1 MENFWGL
8 MEDMLCCIIIL
19 GLYFFWRNR
28 QPIAQIVRRCI
39 AYNPNETNR
48 DSPPPPY
55 IPVSCH
61 EPTPF
66 IDVSLRDSN
75 ATPTEGLISP
85 ISPTERHVVD
95 QEGAIPLRPPSAS
108 RRSMVTFGRNHNMST
123 LFRSRSNSRENE
135 GTHREV
141 IIPQVMMGLR
151 VSPLAVASEL
161 NAICSRDDT
170 AMGAES
176 DSDTQS
182 CPGLTEPESI
192 VSSPNRSNNSS
203 DDESE
208 SIRREMIE
216 NVVEQ
221 NIRQLCF
228 ECPQPKP

>member
-1 MENFWGL
+1 MF
-8 MEDMLCCIIIL
+8 CCLIIL
-19 GLYFFWRNR
+19 GLYFLWRKR
-28 QPIAQIVRRCI
+28 QPIAQIIRRCI

-55 IPVSCH
+55 IPVSSH

-75 ATPTEGLISP
+75 ATPAEGLISS

-95 QEGAIPLRPPSAS
+95 QEGAIPLRSPSIS
-108 RRSMVTFGRNHNMST
+108 RRSRVTFGRNRNLST

-141 IIPQVMMGLR
+141 IIPQVVMGLR

-161 NAICSRDDT
+161 NAICNRDNT

-182 CPGLTEPESI
+182 CPGLTEHESI

-203 DDESE
+203 DDESD

-216 NVVEQ
+216 NVIEQ

-228 ECPQPKP
+228 ESPQPNP

>member
-8 MEDMLCCIIIL
+8 MEDMFCCLIIL
-19 GLYFFWRNR
+19 GLYFLWRKR
-28 QPIAQIVRRCI
+28 QPIAQIFRRCI
-39 AYNPNETNR
+39 AYNPNETSQ

-55 IPVSCH
+55 IPVSRH

-66 IDVSLRDSN
+66 IDVSN
-75 ATPTEGLISP
+75 ANPAEGLIRP

-108 RRSMVTFGRNHNMST
+108 RRSMVTFGRNRNMST

-141 IIPQVMMGLR
+141 IIPQVMMGLS
-151 VSPLAVASEL
+151 VSPLAVAREL

-203 DDESE
+203 DVESE
-208 SIRREMIE
+208 NIRREMIE
-216 NVVEQ
+216 NILEQ
-221 NIRQLCF
+221 HVGQLCF
-228 ECPQPKP
+228 ESPQPKP

>member
-8 MEDMLCCIIIL
+8 MEDMLCCLIIL
-19 GLYFFWRNR
+19 GLYFLWRKR
-28 QPIAQIVRRCI
+28 QPIAQLFRRCI
-39 AYNPNETNR
+39 AYNPNETSQ

-55 IPVSCH
+55 IPVSRH

-66 IDVSLRDSN
+66 IDVSN
-75 ATPTEGLISP
+75 ANPTEGLIRP

-95 QEGAIPLRPPSAS
+95 REGAIPLRPPSVS
-108 RRSMVTFGRNHNMST
+108 RRSMVTFGRNRNLST

-135 GTHREV
+135 GTRREV
-141 IIPQVMMGLR
+141 IIPQVISGLR

-161 NAICSRDDT
+161 RAIYSRDDT
-170 AMGAES
+170 AMGAGT

-203 DDESE
+203 DTESGT
-208 SIRREMIE
+208 IRREMIE
-216 NVVEQ
+216 NVLEQ
-221 NIRQLCF
+221 HVGQFCF
-228 ECPQPKP
+228 ESPQPKP

>member
-8 MEDMLCCIIIL
+8 MEDMFCCLIIL
-19 GLYFFWRNR
+19 GLYFLWRKR
-28 QPIAQIVRRCI
+28 QPIAQIIRRCI

-55 IPVSCH
+55 IPVSGH

-95 QEGAIPLRPPSAS
+95 QEGAIPLRSPSVS
-108 RRSMVTFGRNHNMST
+108 RRAMVTFGRNRNLST
-123 LFRSRSNSRENE
+123 RFRSRSNSRENE
-135 GTHREV
+135 GTRREV
-141 IIPQVMMGLR
+141 IIPQVISGLR

-161 NAICSRDDT
+161 RAIYSRDDT
-170 AMGAES
+170 AMGAGT

-182 CPGLTEPESI
+182 CPGLTEHESI

-203 DDESE
+203 DDESD
-208 SIRREMIE
+208 SVRREMIE
-216 NVVEQ
+216 NVIEQ

-228 ECPQPKP
+228 ESPQPNP

>member
-8 MEDMLCCIIIL
+8 MEDMFCCLIIL
-19 GLYFFWRNR
+19 GLYFLWRKR
-28 QPIAQIVRRCI
+28 QPIAQIIRRCI

-55 IPVSCH
+55 IPVSSH

-75 ATPTEGLISP
+75 ATPAEGLISS

-95 QEGAIPLRPPSAS
+95 QEGAIPLRSPSIS
-108 RRSMVTFGRNHNMST
+108 RRSRVTFGRNRNLST

-141 IIPQVMMGLR
+141 IIPQVVMGLR

-161 NAICSRDDT
+161 NAICNRDNT

-182 CPGLTEPESI
+182 CPGLTEHESI

-203 DDESE
+203 DDESD

-216 NVVEQ
+216 NVIEQ

-228 ECPQPKP
+228 ESPQPNP

>member
-55 IPVSCH
+55 IPVSCQ

-75 ATPTEGLISP
+75 ATPAEGLISS

-95 QEGAIPLRPPSAS
+95 QEGAIPLRSPSVS
-108 RRSMVTFGRNHNMST
+108 RRSRITFGRNRNLST
-123 LFRSRSNSRENE
+123 LFRSRSNSRENV

-161 NAICSRDDT
+161 NAICNRDDT

-182 CPGLTEPESI
+182 CPGLTEHESI

-203 DDESE
+203 DAESGN
-208 SIRREMIE
+208 IRREMIE
-216 NVVEQ
+216 NVLEQ
-221 NIRQLCF
+221 HVGQLCF
-228 ECPQPKP
+228 ESPQPKP

>member
-1 MENFWGL
+1 MF
-8 MEDMLCCIIIL
+8 CCLIIL
-19 GLYFFWRNR
+19 GLYFLWRKR
-28 QPIAQIVRRCI
+28 QPIAQIIRRCI

-55 IPVSCH
+55 IPVSCQ

-75 ATPTEGLISP
+75 ATPAEGLISA

-95 QEGAIPLRPPSAS
+95 QEGAIPLRSPSVN
-108 RRSMVTFGRNHNMST
+108 RRSRITFGRNRNLST
-123 LFRSRSNSRENE
+123 LFRSRSNSRENV

-151 VSPLAVASEL
+151 VSPLAVASKL
-161 NAICSRDDT
+161 NAICNRDDT

-182 CPGLTEPESI
+182 CPGLIEPESI

-203 DDESE
+203 DTESD

-216 NVVEQ
+216 NVIEQ

-228 ECPQPKP
+228 ESPQPKP

>member
-8 MEDMLCCIIIL
+8 MEDMFCCLIIL
-19 GLYFFWRNR
+19 GLYFLWRKR
-28 QPIAQIVRRCI
+28 QPIAQIIRRCI

-55 IPVSCH
+55 IPVSSH

-95 QEGAIPLRPPSAS
+95 QEGAIPLRSPSVS
-108 RRSMVTFGRNHNMST
+108 RRAMVTFGRNRNLST

-135 GTHREV
+135 GTRREV
-141 IIPQVMMGLR
+141 IIPQVISGLR

-161 NAICSRDDT
+161 
-170 AMGAES
+170 
-176 DSDTQS
+176 
-182 CPGLTEPESI
+182 LTI
-192 VSSPNRSNNSS
+192 
-203 DDESE
+203 
-208 SIRREMIE
+208 
-216 NVVEQ
+216 
-221 NIRQLCF
+221 
-228 ECPQPKP
+228 

>member
-8 MEDMLCCIIIL
+8 MEDMFCCLIIL
-19 GLYFFWRNR
+19 GLYFLWRKR

-108 RRSMVTFGRNHNMST
+108 RRSMVTFGRNRNMST

-161 NAICSRDDT
+161 NAICSRNDT
-170 AMGAES
+170 AMGAET

-203 DDESE
+203 DVESE
-208 SIRREMIE
+208 NIRRVMIE
-216 NVVEQ
+216 NILEQ
-221 NIRQLCF
+221 HVGQLCF
-228 ECPQPKP
+228 ESPQPKP

>member
-8 MEDMLCCIIIL
+8 MEDMLCCLIIL
-19 GLYFFWRNR
+19 GLYFLWRKR
-28 QPIAQIVRRCI
+28 QPIAQIFRRCI
-39 AYNPNETNR
+39 AYNPNETSQ

-55 IPVSCH
+55 IPVSRH

-66 IDVSLRDSN
+66 IDVSN
-75 ATPTEGLISP
+75 ANPTEGLIRP

-95 QEGAIPLRPPSAS
+95 QEGAIPLRPPSVS
-108 RRSMVTFGRNHNMST
+108 RGSMVTFGRNRNVST

-161 NAICSRDDT
+161 RAICSRDDT
-170 AMGAES
+170 AMGAGT

-192 VSSPNRSNNSS
+192 VSSPNRSDNSS
-203 DDESE
+203 DAESGNT
-208 SIRREMIE
+208 RREMIE
-216 NVVEQ
+216 NVLEQ
-221 NIRQLCF
+221 HVGQFCF

>member
-8 MEDMLCCIIIL
+8 MEDMFCCLIIL
-19 GLYFFWRNR
+19 GLYFLWRKR
-28 QPIAQIVRRCI
+28 QPIAQIIRRCI

-55 IPVSCH
+55 IPVSCQ

-75 ATPTEGLISP
+75 ATPAEGLISA

-95 QEGAIPLRPPSAS
+95 QEGAIPLRSPSIS
-108 RRSMVTFGRNHNMST
+108 RRSRITFGRNRNLST
-123 LFRSRSNSRENE
+123 LFRSRSNSRENV

-151 VSPLAVASEL
+151 ISPLAVASEL
-161 NAICSRDDT
+161 NAICNRDDT

-192 VSSPNRSNNSS
+192 VSSPNRSKNSS
-203 DDESE
+203 DADSGNT
-208 SIRREMIE
+208 RREMFE
-216 NVVEQ
+216 NALEQ
-221 NIRQLCF
+221 HVGQLCI
-228 ECPQPKP
+228 ESPQPKP

>member
-8 MEDMLCCIIIL
+8 IEDMLCCLVIL
-19 GLYFFWRNR
+19 GLYFLWRKR
-28 QPIAQIVRRCI
+28 QPIAQIFRRCI
-39 AYNPNETNR
+39 AYNPNETSQ

-55 IPVSCH
+55 IPVSRH

-66 IDVSLRDSN
+66 IDVSN
-75 ATPTEGLISP
+75 ANPTEGLIRP

-95 QEGAIPLRPPSAS
+95 QEGAIPLRPPSVS
-108 RRSMVTFGRNHNMST
+108 RRSMVISGRNRNLST
-123 LFRSRSNSRENE
+123 LIRSRSNSRENE
-135 GTHREV
+135 GTRREV
-141 IIPQVMMGLR
+141 IIPQVMMGLS
-151 VSPLAVASEL
+151 VSPLAVAREL

-170 AMGAES
+170 AMGAGT

-203 DDESE
+203 DAESGNT
-208 SIRREMIE
+208 RREMFE
-216 NVVEQ
+216 NALEQ
-221 NIRQLCF
+221 HVGQFCF

>member
-8 MEDMLCCIIIL
+8 MEDMLCCLIIL

-55 IPVSCH
+55 IPVSSH

-75 ATPTEGLISP
+75 ATPAEGLISS

-95 QEGAIPLRPPSAS
+95 QEGAIPLRSPSVS
-108 RRSMVTFGRNHNMST
+108 RRSRITFGRNRNLST
-123 LFRSRSNSRENE
+123 LFRSRSNSRENV

-151 VSPLAVASEL
+151 ISPLAVASEL
-161 NAICSRDDT
+161 NAICNRDDT

-182 CPGLTEPESI
+182 CPGLTEHESI

-203 DDESE
+203 DTESD
-208 SIRREMIE
+208 SVRRLMIE
-216 NVVEQ
+216 NIVEQ
-221 NIRQLCF
+221 HVGQLCF
-228 ECPQPKP
+228 ESPQPKP

>member
-39 AYNPNETNR
+39 AYNPNENNR

-55 IPVSCH
+55 IPVSSH

-75 ATPTEGLISP
+75 ATPAEGLISS

-95 QEGAIPLRPPSAS
+95 QEGAIPLRSPSVN
-108 RRSMVTFGRNHNMST
+108 RRSRVTFGRNRNLST

-141 IIPQVMMGLR
+141 IIPQVVMGLR

-161 NAICSRDDT
+161 NAICNRDNT

-182 CPGLTEPESI
+182 CPGLTEHESI

-203 DDESE
+203 DDESD
-208 SIRREMIE
+208 SVRREMIE
-216 NVVEQ
+216 NVIEQ

-228 ECPQPKP
+228 ESPQPKP

>member
-1 MENFWGL
+1 MF
-8 MEDMLCCIIIL
+8 CCLIIL
-19 GLYFFWRNR
+19 GLYFLWRKR
-28 QPIAQIVRRCI
+28 QPIAQIIRRCI

-55 IPVSCH
+55 IPVSCQ

-75 ATPTEGLISP
+75 ATPAEGLISS

-95 QEGAIPLRPPSAS
+95 QEGAIPLRSPSVS
-108 RRSMVTFGRNHNMST
+108 RRSRVTFGRNRNLST

-141 IIPQVMMGLR
+141 IIPQVVMGLR

-161 NAICSRDDT
+161 NAICNRDNT

-182 CPGLTEPESI
+182 CPGLTEHESI

-203 DDESE
+203 DDESD

-216 NVVEQ
+216 NVIEQ

-228 ECPQPKP
+228 ESPQPNP

>member
-8 MEDMLCCIIIL
+8 MEDMFCCLIIL
-19 GLYFFWRNR
+19 GLYFLWRKR
-28 QPIAQIVRRCI
+28 QPIAQIIRRCI

-85 ISPTERHVVD
+85 ISPTERYVVD
-95 QEGAIPLRPPSAS
+95 QEGAIPLRPPSVS
-108 RRSMVTFGRNHNMST
+108 RRSMVTFGRNRNLST

-161 NAICSRDDT
+161 NAICNRDDT

-182 CPGLTEPESI
+182 CPGLIEPESI

-203 DDESE
+203 DTESD
-208 SIRREMIE
+208 SIRRLMIE
-216 NVVEQ
+216 NIVEQ
-221 NIRQLCF
+221 HVGQLCF
-228 ECPQPKP
+228 ESPQPKP

>member
-8 MEDMLCCIIIL
+8 MEDMFCCLIIL
-19 GLYFFWRNR
+19 GLYFLWRKR
-28 QPIAQIVRRCI
+28 QPIAQIIRRCI

-55 IPVSCH
+55 IPVSSH

-75 ATPTEGLISP
+75 ATPAEGLISA

-95 QEGAIPLRPPSAS
+95 QEGAIPLRSPSVS
-108 RRSMVTFGRNHNMST
+108 RRSRITFGRNRNLST
-123 LFRSRSNSRENE
+123 LFRSRSNSRENV

-141 IIPQVMMGLR
+141 IIPQAMMGLR
-151 VSPLAVASEL
+151 ISPLAVASEL
-161 NAICSRDDT
+161 NAICNRDDT

-182 CPGLTEPESI
+182 CPGLTEHESI

-203 DDESE
+203 DTESD

-216 NVVEQ
+216 NVIEQ

-228 ECPQPKP
+228 ESPQPKP

>member
-95 QEGAIPLRPPSAS
+95 QEGAIPLRPPSVS
-108 RRSMVTFGRNHNMST
+108 RRAMVTFGRNRNLST

-135 GTHREV
+135 GTRREV
-141 IIPQVMMGLR
+141 IIPQVISGLR

-161 NAICSRDDT
+161 RAIYSRDDT
-170 AMGAES
+170 AMGAGT

-203 DDESE
+203 DVESE
-208 SIRREMIE
+208 NIRREMIE
-216 NVVEQ
+216 NILEQ
-221 NIRQLCF
+221 HIGQLCF
-228 ECPQPKP
+228 ESPQPKP

>member
-8 MEDMLCCIIIL
+8 MEDMFCCLIIL
-19 GLYFFWRNR
+19 GLYFLWRKR
-28 QPIAQIVRRCI
+28 QPIAQIFRRCI
-39 AYNPNETNR
+39 AYNPNETSQ

-55 IPVSCH
+55 IPVSRH

-66 IDVSLRDSN
+66 IDVSN
-75 ATPTEGLISP
+75 ANPTEGLIRP

-95 QEGAIPLRPPSAS
+95 QEGAIPLRPPSVS
-108 RRSMVTFGRNHNMST
+108 RGSMVTFGRNRNVST

-161 NAICSRDDT
+161 RAICSRDDT
-170 AMGAES
+170 AMGAGT

-192 VSSPNRSNNSS
+192 VSSPNRSDNSS
-203 DDESE
+203 DAESGNT
-208 SIRREMIE
+208 RREMFE
-216 NVVEQ
+216 NVLEQ
-221 NIRQLCF
+221 HVGQFCF

>member
-1 MENFWGL
+1 
-8 MEDMLCCIIIL
+8 
-19 GLYFFWRNR
+19 
-28 QPIAQIVRRCI
+28 
-39 AYNPNETNR
+39 
-48 DSPPPPY
+48 
-55 IPVSCH
+55 
-61 EPTPF
+61 
-66 IDVSLRDSN
+66 
-75 ATPTEGLISP
+75 
-85 ISPTERHVVD
+85 
-95 QEGAIPLRPPSAS
+95 
-108 RRSMVTFGRNHNMST
+108 MST

-135 GTHREV
+135 GTHREI

>member
-8 MEDMLCCIIIL
+8 MEDMFCCLIIL
-19 GLYFFWRNR
+19 GLYFLWRKR
-28 QPIAQIVRRCI
+28 QPIAQIFRRCI
-39 AYNPNETNR
+39 AYNPNETSQ

-55 IPVSCH
+55 IPVSRH

-66 IDVSLRDSN
+66 IDVSN
-75 ATPTEGLISP
+75 ANPTEGLIRP
-85 ISPTERHVVD
+85 ISPTERQVVD
-95 QEGAIPLRPPSAS
+95 QEGAIPLRPPSVS
-108 RRSMVTFGRNHNMST
+108 RGSMVTFGRNRNVST
-123 LFRSRSNSRENE
+123 LFRSQSNSRENE

-141 IIPQVMMGLR
+141 IIPQVMMGLS
-151 VSPLAVASEL
+151 VSPLAVAREL

-203 DDESE
+203 DAESGNT
-208 SIRREMIE
+208 RREMIE
-216 NVVEQ
+216 NVLEQ
-221 NIRQLCF
+221 HVGQFCF
-228 ECPQPKP
+228 ESPQPEP

>member
-8 MEDMLCCIIIL
+8 MEDMFCCLLIL
-19 GLYFFWRNR
+19 GLYFLWRKR

-75 ATPTEGLISP
+75 ATPTEELISP

-95 QEGAIPLRPPSAS
+95 QEGAIPLRPPSVS
-108 RRSMVTFGRNHNMST
+108 RRAMVTFGRNRNLST

-135 GTHREV
+135 GTRREV
-141 IIPQVMMGLR
+141 IIPQVITGLR

-203 DDESE
+203 DVESE
-208 SIRREMIE
+208 NIRREMIE
-216 NVVEQ
+216 NILEQ
-221 NIRQLCF
+221 HVGQLCF
-228 ECPQPKP
+228 ESPQPKP

>member
-1 MENFWGL
+1 MF
-8 MEDMLCCIIIL
+8 CCLIIL
-19 GLYFFWRNR
+19 GLYFLWRKR

-55 IPVSCH
+55 IPVSCQ

-75 ATPTEGLISP
+75 ATPAEGLISS

-95 QEGAIPLRPPSAS
+95 QEGAIPLRSPSVS
-108 RRSMVTFGRNHNMST
+108 RRSRVTFGRNRNLST

-141 IIPQVMMGLR
+141 IIPQAIMGLR

-161 NAICSRDDT
+161 NAICNRDNT

-182 CPGLTEPESI
+182 CPGLTEHESI

-203 DDESE
+203 DTESD

-216 NVVEQ
+216 NVIEQ

-228 ECPQPKP
+228 ESPQPNP

>member
-1 MENFWGL
+1 
-8 MEDMLCCIIIL
+8 MLCCLIIL
-19 GLYFFWRNR
+19 GLYFLWRKR
-28 QPIAQIVRRCI
+28 QPIAQIFRRCI
-39 AYNPNETNR
+39 AYNPNETSQ

-55 IPVSCH
+55 IPVSRH

-66 IDVSLRDSN
+66 IDVSN
-75 ATPTEGLISP
+75 ANPTEGLIRP

-95 QEGAIPLRPPSAS
+95 QEGAIPLRPPSVS
-108 RRSMVTFGRNHNMST
+108 RGSMVTFGRNRNVST

-135 GTHREV
+135 GTRREV
-141 IIPQVMMGLR
+141 IIPQVMMGLS
-151 VSPLAVASEL
+151 VSPLAVAREL

-203 DDESE
+203 DVESE
-208 SIRREMIE
+208 NIRRVMIE
-216 NVVEQ
+216 NIIEQ
-221 NIRQLCF
+221 HVGQLCI
-228 ECPQPKP
+228 ESPQPKP

>member
-8 MEDMLCCIIIL
+8 MEDMFCCLIIL
-19 GLYFFWRNR
+19 GLYFLWRKR

-55 IPVSCH
+55 IPVSCQ

-75 ATPTEGLISP
+75 ATPAEGLISA

-95 QEGAIPLRPPSAS
+95 QEGAIPLRSPSVS
-108 RRSMVTFGRNHNMST
+108 RRSRITFGRNRNLST
-123 LFRSRSNSRENE
+123 LFRSRSNSRENV

-151 VSPLAVASEL
+151 ISPLAVASEL
-161 NAICSRDDT
+161 NAICNRDDT

-182 CPGLTEPESI
+182 CPGLTEHESI

-203 DDESE
+203 DAESGNT
-208 SIRREMIE
+208 RREMFE
-216 NVVEQ
+216 NVLEQ
-221 NIRQLCF
+221 HVGQFCF

>member
-8 MEDMLCCIIIL
+8 MEDMFCCLIIL
-19 GLYFFWRNR
+19 GLYFLWRKR
-28 QPIAQIVRRCI
+28 QPIAQIFRRCI
-39 AYNPNETNR
+39 AYNPNETSQ

-55 IPVSCH
+55 IPVSRH

-66 IDVSLRDSN
+66 IDVSN
-75 ATPTEGLISP
+75 ANPTEGLIRP

-95 QEGAIPLRPPSAS
+95 QEGAIPLRPPSVS
-108 RRSMVTFGRNHNMST
+108 RRSMVTFGRNRNMST

-161 NAICSRDDT
+161 RAICSRDDT
-170 AMGAES
+170 AMGAGT

-203 DDESE
+203 DVESE
-208 SIRREMIE
+208 NIRRVMIE
-216 NVVEQ
+216 NILEQ
-221 NIRQLCF
+221 HVGQLCF
-228 ECPQPKP
+228 ESPQPKP

>member
-1 MENFWGL
+1 MF
-8 MEDMLCCIIIL
+8 CCLIIL
-19 GLYFFWRNR
+19 GLYFLWRKR
-28 QPIAQIVRRCI
+28 QPIAQIIRRCI

-55 IPVSCH
+55 IPVSCQ

-75 ATPTEGLISP
+75 ATPAEGLISS

-95 QEGAIPLRPPSAS
+95 QEGAIPLRSPSVS
-108 RRSMVTFGRNHNMST
+108 RRSRVTFGRNRNLST

-141 IIPQVMMGLR
+141 IIPQVVMGLR

-161 NAICSRDDT
+161 NAICNRDNT

-182 CPGLTEPESI
+182 CPGLTEHESI

-203 DDESE
+203 DDESD
-208 SIRREMIE
+208 SVRREMIE
-216 NVVEQ
+216 NVIEQ

-228 ECPQPKP
+228 ESPQPNP

>member
-1 MENFWGL
+1 MF
-8 MEDMLCCIIIL
+8 CCLIIL
-19 GLYFFWRNR
+19 GLYFLWRKR
-28 QPIAQIVRRCI
+28 QPIAQIIRRCI

-55 IPVSCH
+55 IPVSCQ

-75 ATPTEGLISP
+75 ATPAEGLISA

-95 QEGAIPLRPPSAS
+95 QEGAIPLRSPSVN
-108 RRSMVTFGRNHNMST
+108 RRSRITFGRNRNLST
-123 LFRSRSNSRENE
+123 LFRSRSNSRENV

-151 VSPLAVASEL
+151 ISPLAVASEL
-161 NAICSRDDT
+161 NAICNRDDT

-182 CPGLTEPESI
+182 CPGLTEHESI

-203 DDESE
+203 DTESD

-216 NVVEQ
+216 NVIEQ

-228 ECPQPKP
+228 ESPQPKP

>member
-8 MEDMLCCIIIL
+8 MEDMFCCLIIL
-19 GLYFFWRNR
+19 GLYFLWRKR

-55 IPVSCH
+55 IPVSCQ

-75 ATPTEGLISP
+75 ATPAEGLISA

-95 QEGAIPLRPPSAS
+95 QEGAIPLRSPSVS
-108 RRSMVTFGRNHNMST
+108 RRSRITFGRNRNLST
-123 LFRSRSNSRENE
+123 LFRSRSNSRENV

-151 VSPLAVASEL
+151 ISPLAVASEL
-161 NAICSRDDT
+161 NAICNRDDT

-182 CPGLTEPESI
+182 CPGLTEHESI

-203 DDESE
+203 DTESD
-208 SIRREMIE
+208 SIRRLMIE
-216 NVVEQ
+216 NIVEQ
-221 NIRQLCF
+221 HVGQLCF
-228 ECPQPKP
+228 ESPQPKP

>member
-1 MENFWGL
+1 MF
-8 MEDMLCCIIIL
+8 CCLIIL
-19 GLYFFWRNR
+19 GLYFLWRKR
-28 QPIAQIVRRCI
+28 QPIAQIIRRCI

-55 IPVSCH
+55 IPVSCQ

-75 ATPTEGLISP
+75 ATPAEGLISA

-95 QEGAIPLRPPSAS
+95 QEGAIPLRSPSVS
-108 RRSMVTFGRNHNMST
+108 RRSRITFGRNRNLST
-123 LFRSRSNSRENE
+123 LFRSRSNSRENV

-151 VSPLAVASEL
+151 ISPLAVASEL
-161 NAICSRDDT
+161 NAICNRDNT

-182 CPGLTEPESI
+182 CPGLTEHESI

-203 DDESE
+203 DTESD

-216 NVVEQ
+216 NVIEQ

-228 ECPQPKP
+228 ESPQPKP

>member
-1 MENFWGL
+1 
-8 MEDMLCCIIIL
+8 MLCCIIIL

-55 IPVSCH
+55 IPVSRH

-108 RRSMVTFGRNHNMST
+108 RRSMVTFGRNRNMST

-135 GTHREV
+135 GTHREI

-203 DDESE
+203 DVESE
-208 SIRREMIE
+208 NIRRVMIE
-216 NVVEQ
+216 NILEQ
-221 NIRQLCF
+221 HVGQLCF
-228 ECPQPKP
+228 ESPQPKP

>member
-8 MEDMLCCIIIL
+8 MEDMLCCLIIL
-19 GLYFFWRNR
+19 GLYFLWRKR
-28 QPIAQIVRRCI
+28 QPIAQIFRRCI
-39 AYNPNETNR
+39 AYNPNETSQ

-55 IPVSCH
+55 IPVSRH

-66 IDVSLRDSN
+66 IDVSN
-75 ATPTEGLISP
+75 ANPTEGLIRP

-95 QEGAIPLRPPSAS
+95 QEGAIPLRPPSVS
-108 RRSMVTFGRNHNMST
+108 RGSMVTFGRNRNVST

-135 GTHREV
+135 GTRREV
-141 IIPQVMMGLR
+141 IIPQVMMGLS
-151 VSPLAVASEL
+151 VSPLAVAREL
-161 NAICSRDDT
+161 NAICSRDNT

-228 ECPQPKP
+228 ECPQPIP

>member
-8 MEDMLCCIIIL
+8 IEDMLCCLVIL
-19 GLYFFWRNR
+19 GLYFLWRKR
-28 QPIAQIVRRCI
+28 QPIAQIFRRCI
-39 AYNPNETNR
+39 AYNPNETSQ

-55 IPVSCH
+55 IPVSRH

-66 IDVSLRDSN
+66 IDVSN
-75 ATPTEGLISP
+75 ANPTEGLIRP

-95 QEGAIPLRPPSAS
+95 QEGAIPLRPPSVS
-108 RRSMVTFGRNHNMST
+108 RRSMVTFGRNRNMST

-135 GTHREV
+135 GTRREV
-141 IIPQVMMGLR
+141 IIPQVMMGLS
-151 VSPLAVASEL
+151 VSPLAVAREL

-170 AMGAES
+170 AMGAGT

-203 DDESE
+203 DAESGNT
-208 SIRREMIE
+208 RREMFE
-216 NVVEQ
+216 NALEQ
-221 NIRQLCF
+221 HVGQFCF
-228 ECPQPKP
+228 ECPQQKP

>member
-1 MENFWGL
+1 MF
-8 MEDMLCCIIIL
+8 CCLIIL
-19 GLYFFWRNR
+19 GLYFLWRKR
-28 QPIAQIVRRCI
+28 QPIAQIIRRCI

-55 IPVSCH
+55 IPVSCQ

-75 ATPTEGLISP
+75 ATPAEGLISS

-95 QEGAIPLRPPSAS
+95 QEGAIPLRSPSIS
-108 RRSMVTFGRNHNMST
+108 RRSRVTFGRNRNLST

-141 IIPQVMMGLR
+141 IIPQVVMGLR

-161 NAICSRDDT
+161 NAICNRDNT

-182 CPGLTEPESI
+182 CPGLTEHESI

-203 DDESE
+203 DTESD

-216 NVVEQ
+216 NVIEQ

-228 ECPQPKP
+228 ESPQPNP